1 MPDPL
6 NELREQFTRRL
17 VDRTFGIWTE
27 PTVADSIWAKVA
39 PLIREALADAWD
51 AGYEAGHEDARAVQ
65 ATYPQSTPNPY
76 RERSWAT
83 RCDKGTFGCD
93 ACEHCT
99 CHWCYAHPAE
109 ECTCDEPSC
118 CASAPERTATA

>member
-39 PLIREALADAWD
+39 PLIRAALADAWD
-51 AGYEAGHEDARAVQ
+51 EGWEAGHEDARAVQ

-76 RERSWAT
+76 RGQRAILAEMAN
-83 RCDKGTFGCD
+83 D
-93 ACEHCT
+93 AQK
-99 CHWCYAHPAE
+99 
-109 ECTCDEPSC
+109 DG
-118 CASAPERTATA
+118 ATAP